1 MWNRLPD
8 TFLWIF
14 GISQAMTQQGLERK
28 MWRRRRSCWRLG
40 HRWGLCF
47 VWEED
52 GAERVCGL
60 DHGLPNPDDAQTLG
74 MPEWIQNP
82 QAQAK
87 GTIHTS
93 QLYPG
98 HSEDRLGLRAICIMT
113 VRSTPQ
119 SEASL
124 TVFCKL
130 FLCLLPSSCL
140 KVVCGIVWRRHYYQ
154 SMAALTLWTCF
165 DWFVLEFY

>member
-1 MWNRLPD
+1 MMLRLWECLNG
-8 TFLWIF
+8 FRIL
-14 GISQAMTQQGLERK
+14 
-28 MWRRRRSCWRLG
+28 RR
-40 HRWGLCF
+40 
-47 VWEED
+47 
-52 GAERVCGL
+52 
-60 DHGLPNPDDAQTLG
+60 
-74 MPEWIQNP
+74 
-82 QAQAK
+82 QAK

-140 KVVCGIVWRRHYYQ
+140 KVVCGIV
-154 SMAALTLWTCF
+154 
-165 DWFVLEFY
+165 